1 MGVGVRARVRVIV
14 RARVRAWFGVGAG
27 VRVRIRARAR
37 AWFGVGAMIGIRGR
51 ASVRVSDK
59 SRDGA
64 RLELGSGLA
73 LGVFDG
79 HKAQAVKLLVTGLF
93 SPVCLQVC
101 RERKRV
107 RNAKSEKASCGG
119 QPYRR

>member
-64 RLELGSGLA
+64 RLELGSELA
-73 LGVFDG
+73 LGVFSG
-79 HKAQAVKLLVTGLF
+79 HAGLFNGHTAQARRLVTGFTPLC
-93 SPVCLQVC
+93 V
-101 RERKRV
+101 
-107 RNAKSEKASCGG
+107 
-119 QPYRR
+119 

>member
-73 LGVFDG
+73 LGVFSG
-79 HKAQAVKLLVTGLF
+79 HAGVFNGHNPSRESVGDWF
-93 SPVCLQVC
+93 YSPVCLQVL
-101 RERKRV
+101 
-107 RNAKSEKASCGG
+107 
-119 QPYRR
+119 P

>member
-73 LGVFDG
+73 LGVFSG
-79 HKAQAVKLLVTGLF
+79 HAGVFNGHNPSRETVGDWFYLPCVSASFAV
-93 SPVCLQVC
+93 S
-101 RERKRV
+101 
-107 RNAKSEKASCGG
+107 ASV
-119 QPYRR
+119 